1 LTRNVKGRRLEYLFS
16 ILHDWLHVFK
26 EPTVPPKEQ
35 DTKLS
40 RLIGRTSRDAWLQ
53 LQRMRHHPNFHAL
66 VAHLETLQGEIL
78 GWHVDEA
85 AQKILDSYDRDEK

>member
-1 LTRNVKGRRLEYLFS
+1 M
-16 ILHDWLHVFK
+16 
-26 EPTVPPKEQ
+26 PKKDSE
-35 DTKLS
+35 LA

-66 VAHLETLQGEIL
+66 VAHLETFQGEIT

-85 AQKILDSYDRDEK
+85 SQRILDPYDQEQQKSEGS